1 MLLRKIFPEYS
12 PQRGNPWKGF
22 GPRGGLYSFLMV
34 YCNTHSHYSRP
45 TLNGSIVNPKAS
57 KMLLPNQRRIQY
69 KVTFFTREVTFFDGT
84 SATNTIAQGQVS
96 RRVVRISGCGGRMPS
111 TQHIAVTLTPWATW
125 QCAGL
130 RAYVHHSRRKLTLTV
145 PYPKEAKKAV

>member
-1 MLLRKIFPEYS
+1 MVSEYS
-12 PQRGNPWKGF
+12 PHVGIRRRGSHQGGF
-22 GPRGGLYSFLMV
+22 CTHFLWFIV
-34 YCNTHSHYSRP
+34 
-45 TLNGSIVNPKAS
+45 TLTVTLLA

-84 SATNTIAQGQVS
+84 YASNTIAQGQVS